1 MKKSFTLIELLVVIA
16 IIAILASMLLPA
28 LSKAR
33 AKAKSI
39 SCVNN
44 LKQLGLQN
52 VMYGNDYN
60 DYSIVPWMQFTPSD
74 PYSWVAFQFVLAV
87 NDGKRVLGGVPP
99 KSLVCPGCAVN
110 GADKLRLVD
119 GGIPSD
125 MRDNMSYGINFNAW
139 GTYSIPNPSDSWKCP
154 QRTFSNV
161 LAGGGRMSALV
172 WAIDSTP
179 KPMCGNNTNINGGYP
194 IYVQPGNCYPQ
205 YTDQLSY
212 HLARADHD
220 GMANACMGDGH
231 VQSLKPQ
238 QFLTR
243 FTGWGRTNKY
253 FWPMNNG
260 STGQYYN

>member
-28 LSKAR
+28 LAKAR

-52 VMYGNDYN
+52 VMYMNDYN
-60 DYSIVPWMQFTPSD
+60 DFVIVPWMQFTPSD

-125 MRDNMSYGINFNAW
+125 MRDSMSYGINFSTW
-139 GTYSIPNPSDSWKCP
+139 GAYSIINPAEGWKSRQHTP
-154 QRTFSNV
+154 AEV
-161 LAGGGRMSALV
+161 VAAGGRLSSV
-172 WAIDSTP
+172 IWCIDSTP
-179 KPMCGNNTNINGGYP
+179 KQLVANNSNVSGGYP

-205 YTDQLSY
+205 YTDTLGY
-212 HLARADHD
+212 HIARADHD

-231 VQSLKPQ
+231 VQSLKPT
-238 QFLTR
+238 QFLDR
-243 FTGWGRTNKY
+243 FVGWRTNKY
-253 FWPMNNG
+253 FWPRTNG
-260 STGQYYN
+260 QTGDFYP

>member
-28 LSKAR
+28 LAKAR

-52 VMYGNDYN
+52 VMYSNDYN
-60 DYSIVPWMQFTPSD
+60 DFVIVPFMQFTPSD

-87 NDGKRVLGGVPP
+87 NDGQRVGGGVPP
-99 KSLVCPGCAVN
+99 KSLVCPACSVN
-110 GADKLRLVD
+110 GASKLRLVN
-119 GGIPSD
+119 GSIPSD
-125 MRDNMSYGINFNAW
+125 MRDSMSYGINFSTW
-139 GTYSIPNPSDSWKCP
+139 GTYSIPNPADTYICP
-154 QRTFSNV
+154 QRTAAKVS
-161 LAGGGRMSALV
+161 AGGGRLSLVV

-179 KPMCGNNTNINGGYP
+179 KSLVAGNSNVNGGYP

-205 YTDQLSY
+205 YTDTYSF
-212 HLARADHD
+212 HIARAEHD
-220 GMANACMGDGH
+220 GKANACMGDGH
-231 VQSLKPQ
+231 VQSLKPE

-243 FTGWGRTNKY
+243 FAGWDTNKY
-253 FWPMNNG
+253 FWPRNNG
-260 STGQYYN
+260 DTGEYY